1 MRYENMG
8 YKAVIFDFDYTLGD
22 CTSGIV
28 ECVNS
33 ALSKMGFAHASID
46 RIRQSV
52 GMTLVHTFQFITGDM
67 DQEKAEEFKRLFM
80 VRADDVMAQ
89 CAVFL
94 PYAKEVVE
102 QLKNDQIHVGIVTTK
117 HRHRVVSIFQL
128 LNVPDFIVTIIGGD
142 NVSKEKPDPEGLNR
156 MIEEWG
162 LEKNQVLYVGDSVVD
177 AKTAQNA
184 GVDFAAVTTG
194 TTGFDVF
201 EDFDCKMIME
211 DLRPVITLVR
221 G

>member
-1 MRYENMG
+1 MG

-22 CTSGIV
+22 CTSGII

-33 ALSKMGFAHASID
+33 ALTKMGLAQASEDI
-46 RIRQSV
+46 IRQSV
-52 GMTLVHTFQFITGDM
+52 GMTLIHTFHFITGDM
-67 DQEKAEEFKRLFM
+67 DQNQAEEFKRLFM
-80 VRADDVMAQ
+80 ERADDVMAQ
-89 CAVFL
+89 CAVLL
-94 PYAKEVVE
+94 PYAREVVE
-102 QLKNDQIHVGIVTTK
+102 QLKSDQIHVGIVTTK

-128 LNVPDFIVTIIGGD
+128 LDIPDFIVTIIGGD

-184 GVDFAAVTTG
+184 DVDFAAVTTG

-201 EDFDCKMIME
+201 KDYDCKMIME

>member
-1 MRYENMG
+1 MG

-33 ALSKMGFAHASID
+33 ALTKMGFAHASEDI
-46 RIRQSV
+46 IRQSV
-52 GMTLVHTFQFITGDM
+52 GMTLINTFHFITGDM
-67 DQEKAEEFKRLFM
+67 NQEKAEEFKGLFM
-80 VRADDVMAQ
+80 LRADDVMAQ

-128 LNVPDFIVTIIGGD
+128 LEVPDFITDIIGGD
-142 NVSKEKPDPEGLNR
+142 NVVKEKPDPEGLNR
-156 MIEEWG
+156 MIEQWN
-162 LEKNQVLYVGDSVVD
+162 LEKRQVLYVGDSIVD
-177 AKTAQNA
+177 AKTARSA

-194 TTGFDVF
+194 TTGFGVF
-201 EDFDCKMIME
+201 KDFDCKMIME

-221 G
+221 S